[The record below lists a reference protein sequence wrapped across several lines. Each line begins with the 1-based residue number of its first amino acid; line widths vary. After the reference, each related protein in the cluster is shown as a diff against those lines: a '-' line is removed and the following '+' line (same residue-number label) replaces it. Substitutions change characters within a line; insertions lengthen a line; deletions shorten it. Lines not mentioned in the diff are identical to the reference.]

1 MGKENPNKENPNE
14 ECHGFKVGEYALYE
28 PVMHSDGPEL
38 AIMKNGVVPVR
49 VIGFTPIRVRV
60 EIQLD
65 NQRISKKAVNPLSL
79 KKRLTGELVPE
90 STSSGVKVIETP
102 MALTYNLKALEE
114 IEPADKLKKKTLPTQ
129 GVVGRTVRVVQYEV
143 FYRPR
148 TGETFRVRKFLN

>member
-90 STSSGVKVIETP
+90 STSSGVKVIETDGLV
-102 MALTYNLKALEE
+102 LTIHKIPHTPFTIGYLPKTELPDAKM
-114 IEPADKLKKKTLPTQ
+114 ITTLKKIGAQEKCI
-129 GVVGRTVRVVQYEV
+129 
-143 FYRPR
+143 
-148 TGETFRVRKFLN
+148 FLHL